1 MERSPLLVGVAV
13 DLGAILDQ
21 LASRLKVADV
31 GGVMQ
36 RGPAIGVDIVYIS
49 VAVLEDG
56 LESVALA
63 LLVGAEY
70 SLVDGS
76 FTENAGSLIDF
87 VATIDQV
94 PQVLGICLCS
104 RHIQI
109 LHHISGELI
118 LADLQWIL
126 SKGSRSGLSAE
137 SDQVPRDG

>member
-1 MERSPLLVGVAV
+1 MERSSLLVGVTV
-13 DLGAILDQ
+13 DLGAVLDQ
-21 LASRLKVADV
+21 LAGRLKVAYV

-36 RGPAIGVDIVYIS
+36 RGPAIRVDIVDIS
-49 VAVLEDG
+49 VAVFKNG
-56 LESVALA
+56 LESVTLA
-63 LLVGAEY
+63 LLVRAEH

-87 VATIDQV
+87 ITTIDQV

-109 LHHISGELI
+109 LHHVSGELI